1 MLESRVARTL
11 MLMGAGIG
19 VLSVAVWALDVQVN
33 VPDWMIRVAMF
44 KLAAIASVGLLAA
57 GALVG
62 RHAKTSSLA
71 PGASPAQ
78 VGEGEARPLRPPG
91 RDVNAPGVERES
103 GAETIQR
110 TDARET
116 DQ

>member
-71 PGASPAQ
+71 PGVPPAQ
-78 VGEGEARPLRPPG
+78 VGEGDAGPLRQRE
-91 RDVNAPGVERES
+91 RDVTAPGIRRES
-103 GAETIQR
+103 DAEP
-110 TDARET
+110 
-116 DQ
+116 

>member
-1 MLESRVARTL
+1 MLESRIARVL
-11 MLMGAGIG
+11 MVMGAGIG
-19 VLSVAVWALDVQVN
+19 MLNIGVWALDVQVN
-33 VPDWMIRVAMF
+33 VPDWMIRIAMF

-71 PGASPAQ
+71 SGASPAQ
-78 VGEGEARPLRPPG
+78 VGEGDARPLRVHE
-91 RDVNAPGVERES
+91 RDVMAPGLERVPD
-103 GAETIQR
+103 ATTIKR
-110 TDARET
+110 TEAPDA